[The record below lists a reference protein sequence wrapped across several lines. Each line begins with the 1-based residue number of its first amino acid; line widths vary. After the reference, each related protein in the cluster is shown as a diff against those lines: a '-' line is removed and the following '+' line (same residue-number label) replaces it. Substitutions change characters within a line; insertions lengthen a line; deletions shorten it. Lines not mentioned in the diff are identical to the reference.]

1 MSRIGKQPIPVKAGV
16 TVTVKDASVEIK
28 GPRGTLV
35 VPFNPLLKVSLQG
48 ADLIVERTDDS
59 QQQKSLHGLT
69 RTLLSNAVTGVADGF
84 IKKLEVQGVGFKANM
99 KGKDIELALGFSHP
113 VLFKCP
119 EGIKFAIDAENKNA
133 VVIVIEGH
141 DKAQVGEITA
151 RIRKLKKPEPYK
163 GKGIR
168 YVGEKVR
175 RKAGKSAAK

>member
-1 MSRIGKQPIPVKAGV
+1 MSRIGKQPIPVKSGV
-16 TVTVKDASVEIK
+16 TVTVKDAVVEIK
-28 GPRGTLV
+28 GPKGTLM
-35 VPFNPLLKVSLQG
+35 VPFNPILKVSLQG
-48 ADLIVERTDDS
+48 SELIVERTDES

-84 IKKLEVQGVGFKANM
+84 VKKLEVQGVGFKANM
-99 KGKDIELALGFSHP
+99 KGKDLELALGFSHP

-119 EGIKFAIDAENKNA
+119 EGIKFSIDAENKNA
-133 VVIVIEGH
+133 VVIIVEGH
-141 DKAQVGEITA
+141 DKALVGEITA

-168 YVGEKVR
+168 YQGEKVR